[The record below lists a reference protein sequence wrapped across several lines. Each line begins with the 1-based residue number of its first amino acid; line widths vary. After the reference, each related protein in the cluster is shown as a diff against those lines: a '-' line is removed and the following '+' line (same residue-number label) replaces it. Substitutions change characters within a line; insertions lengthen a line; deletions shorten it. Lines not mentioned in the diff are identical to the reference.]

1 MHDQDFI
8 LLMQILGRV
17 RGTKICINIKMQAI
31 KISRNN
37 IEVKLSRSKIPRYS
51 IYNLKVTGKRSGV
64 IFVCGVEMKV
74 PIARGVSYTAFF
86 DNLSIFENFAIFVQN
101 LTKIS

>member
-74 PIARGVSYTAFF
+74 PIAGMSTLFT
-86 DNLSIFENFAIFVQN
+86 E
-101 LTKIS
+101 